1 MNIPAKSAP
10 AKSTPA
16 MSTPATSAL
25 APAPFSPR
33 AMAALYLREA
43 RFEFLRVLRTPA
55 FSVPTLVFAPMF
67 YLLFG
72 VLLNRGNAGAASYL
86 MVTYSVFGVMGPGLF
101 GFGVGL
107 AMDRERGLLT
117 LKRVQ
122 PVPASAVLLAK
133 VGMSMIFAACIGA
146 MLLTL
151 GITLGGVDMD
161 ASQIAWLLCVD
172 VLGVMPFCAL
182 GLLIGTLVNGSA
194 APAVVNLIY
203 MPMALLSG
211 LWLPLRMLPDM
222 VEKIAPLWPAWHLG
236 QLGLKIV
243 GQDSGRPV
251 AMHLAALSGFTAIC
265 LLLAQRRLQRA

>member
-1 MNIPAKSAP
+1 MNAVVPDSLPA
-10 AKSTPA
+10 
-16 MSTPATSAL
+16 
-25 APAPFSPR
+25 R
-33 AMAALYLREA
+33 AVVALYLREA
-43 RFEFLRVLRTPA
+43 RYEFMRVLRTPA

-67 YLLFG
+67 YLMFG
-72 VLLNRGNAGAASYL
+72 VLLNRGSTGAASYL
-86 MVTYSVFGVMGPGLF
+86 MATYSAFGVMGPGLF

-133 VGMSMIFAACIGA
+133 VGMSMIFAVCIGA

-151 GITLGGVDMD
+151 GITLGGVDMN
-161 ASQIAWLLCVD
+161 ASQIVRMLCVD

-182 GLLIGTLVNGSA
+182 GLLLGTMLNGNA

-211 LWLPLRMLPDM
+211 LWLPLHMLPSV

-236 QLGLKIV
+236 QLALKIV

-251 AMHLAALSGFTAIC
+251 GMHVAALLGFTAIC

>member
-1 MNIPAKSAP
+1 M
-10 AKSTPA
+10 
-16 MSTPATSAL
+16 L
-25 APAPFSPR
+25 
-33 AMAALYLREA
+33 ALYLREA
-43 RFEFLRVLRTPA
+43 RYEFLRVLRTPA

-86 MVTYSVFGVMGPGLF
+86 MATYSVFGVMGPGLF

-122 PVPASAVLLAK
+122 PVPPSALLLAK
-133 VGMSMIFAACIGA
+133 VGMSMIFAVCIGA
-146 MLLTL
+146 MLLAL
-151 GITLGGVDMD
+151 GIALGGVAMD
-161 ASQIAWLLCVD
+161 ASQIVRMLGVD

-211 LWLPLRMLPDM
+211 LWLPLRMLPEV
-222 VEKIAPLWPAWHLG
+222 VERIAPLWPAWHLG
-236 QLGLKIV
+236 QLALKIV

-251 AMHLAALSGFTAIC
+251 AMHVAALLGFTAIC

>member
-1 MNIPAKSAP
+1 MN
-10 AKSTPA
+10 
-16 MSTPATSAL
+16 AL
-25 APAPFSPR
+25 APAPFTRR
-33 AMAALYLREA
+33 ATVALYLREA
-43 RFEFLRVLRTPA
+43 RFEFLRLLRTPA

-67 YLLFG
+67 YVLFG

-86 MVTYSVFGVMGPGLF
+86 MATYSVFGVMGPGLF

-122 PVPASAVLLAK
+122 PVPAAAVLLAK
-133 VGMSMIFAACIGA
+133 VGMSMIFALCIGA
-146 MLLTL
+146 MLLAL

-161 ASQIAWLLCVD
+161 ASQIASLLCVD

-182 GLLIGTLVNGSA
+182 GLLLGSLLNGSA

-211 LWLPLRMLPDM
+211 LWLPLHLLPSV
-222 VEKIAPLWPAWHLG
+222 VERIAPLWPAWHLG
-236 QLGLKIV
+236 QLALKII

-251 AMHLAALSGFTAIC
+251 GMHVAVLLVFTAIC
-265 LLLAQRRLQRA
+265 LFLAQRRLQRA

>member
-1 MNIPAKSAP
+1 MNAIVSHSLP
-10 AKSTPA
+10 T
-16 MSTPATSAL
+16 
-25 APAPFSPR
+25 R
-33 AMAALYLREA
+33 AIIALYLREA
-43 RFEFLRVLRTPA
+43 RFEFLRLLRTPA

-67 YLLFG
+67 YLMFG
-72 VLLNRGNAGAASYL
+72 VLLNRGSAGAASYL
-86 MVTYSVFGVMGPGLF
+86 MATYSAFGVMGPGLF

-122 PVPASAVLLAK
+122 PVPAAAVLLAK
-133 VGMSMIFAACIGA
+133 VGMSMIFAVCIGA

-151 GITLGGVDMD
+151 GTTLGGVDMS
-161 ASQIAWLLCVD
+161 ASQIALMLCVD

-182 GLLIGTLVNGSA
+182 GLLLGTMLNGSG

-211 LWLPLRMLPDM
+211 LWLPLHMLPSV

-236 QLGLKIV
+236 QLALKIV

-251 AMHLAALSGFTAIC
+251 GMHVAALLGFTAIC
-265 LLLAQRRLQRA
+265 LFLAQRRLQRA

>member
-1 MNIPAKSAP
+1 MNALVPDSLPA
-10 AKSTPA
+10 
-16 MSTPATSAL
+16 
-25 APAPFSPR
+25 R
-33 AMAALYLREA
+33 AVLALYLREA
-43 RFEFLRVLRTPA
+43 RYEFLRLLRTPA

-72 VLLNRGNAGAASYL
+72 VLLNRGQAGAAGYL
-86 MVTYSVFGVMGPGLF
+86 MATYSVFGVMGPGLF

-133 VGMSMIFAACIGA
+133 VGMSMIFAVCIGA

-161 ASQIAWLLCVD
+161 ASQIAWMLCVD

-182 GLLIGTLVNGSA
+182 GLLLGTLLNGSA

-211 LWLPLRMLPDM
+211 LWLPLHMLPSL

-236 QLGLKIV
+236 QLALKIV
-243 GQDSGRPV
+243 GQDSGHPV
-251 AMHLAALSGFTAIC
+251 GMHVAVLLGFTAIC